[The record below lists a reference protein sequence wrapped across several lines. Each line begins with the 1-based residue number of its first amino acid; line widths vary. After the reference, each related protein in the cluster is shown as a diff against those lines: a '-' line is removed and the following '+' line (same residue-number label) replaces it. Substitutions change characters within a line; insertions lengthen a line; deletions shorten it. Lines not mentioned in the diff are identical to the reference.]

1 MEPNLVIESKS
12 NLVLWD
18 RSFESS
24 NRFYGIE
31 SSKHR
36 IFSMGSNL
44 RVIESSNLVR
54 KVGNFF
60 KTRVLMNV
68 KEISKERVP

>member
-1 MEPNLVIESKS
+1 MEPNLAIESKS

-18 RSFESS
+18 RIFESS
-24 NRFYGIE
+24 N
-31 SSKHR
+31 HR

-44 RVIESSNLVR
+44 RIIESSNLVR

-68 KEISKERVP
+68 KEISKELCRSEP